1 MSIPEMLSRPSLL
14 NASRIRLY
22 MIFAAIAWS
31 GLVLWSLTTGYRAN
45 EQYIHDIALAEA
57 RMALEKDLLYRRW
70 AAGHGGV
77 YVPESSRTAPNPNL
91 SQIPERDIR
100 TPSGRL
106 LTLVDPASMTRQVF
120 EQAKG
125 FDGPQGHITSLNPL
139 WQGNVPDSWER
150 QALMEFSRGEEEVTG
165 HTTIDGKPFFRLIRP
180 LFAEAPCLKCHA
192 RQGYKAGDVRGGL
205 SVAIPM
211 TDLLAARHAE
221 QRNIRRSHALFWAL
235 GLTVIGIGGRRI
247 NRDTSALTASHGKLL
262 EQNEELAMTEEEL
275 RQQVNACLTT
285 QDELLA
291 EKTKLEAVMTSMD
304 DGVAILDRELRI
316 VYQNRA
322 TLEMFG
328 DQVGQTCFHSFLKR
342 ESVCNGC
349 PILKSFADGMPHKVE
364 LIYATPSETIYLE
377 SMATP
382 LKNGQGAIIGGLAVL
397 RNVTERRRA
406 AEEIALLNQTLEERI
421 TERTAQLE
429 SANEALTRE
438 VTQRIEAQEE
448 ISTLNR
454 DLLERTKLLETTNR
468 ELESFSYSVSHD
480 LRAPLRHINSFSA
493 ILMEEHRQQLPPEA
507 QNYLQRI
514 GAASSQMGDLIEDLL
529 ELSRVTRA
537 QMTSTTIN
545 LSNLATSIA
554 TMLKESD
561 TGRDARFIIQEG
573 VTVRGD
579 LSLLGLVMQNLLDN
593 AWKYSSREQTAVI
606 EFGLSTVAG
615 VEALFVRDN
624 GVGFD
629 MQYRNKLFVPF
640 QRLHGNDFKGTGIGL
655 ATVHRIVMRHGGRIW
670 AESQLDRGATF
681 YFTI

>member
-1 MSIPEMLSRPSLL
+1 
-14 NASRIRLY
+14 
-22 MIFAAIAWS
+22 
-31 GLVLWSLTTGYRAN
+31 
-45 EQYIHDIALAEA
+45 
-57 RMALEKDLLYRRW
+57 
-70 AAGHGGV
+70 
-77 YVPESSRTAPNPNL
+77 
-91 SQIPERDIR
+91 
-100 TPSGRL
+100 
-106 LTLVDPASMTRQVF
+106 
-120 EQAKG
+120 
-125 FDGPQGHITSLNPL
+125 
-139 WQGNVPDSWER
+139 
-150 QALMEFSRGEEEVTG
+150 
-165 HTTIDGKPFFRLIRP
+165 
-180 LFAEAPCLKCHA
+180 
-192 RQGYKAGDVRGGL
+192 
-205 SVAIPM
+205 
-211 TDLLAARHAE
+211 
-221 QRNIRRSHALFWAL
+221 
-235 GLTVIGIGGRRI
+235 
-247 NRDTSALTASHGKLL
+247 
-262 EQNEELAMTEEEL
+262 
-275 RQQVNACLTT
+275 VNACLTT